1 MYYAAQAARL
11 GRKTTGG
18 GRKGKY
24 LSNVFAKL
32 VYCYY
37 CGSRM
42 LFEDKGKA
50 PRGNTYFVCMSVPTG
65 SECVRTRWKYDDFE
79 AAFLAFVKQVDLG
92 SIFSAEQSAAKRA
105 ALEADLA
112 SFNGQLL
119 ILKRKRDRAFDLSL
133 KDDANEIYLRSKLR
147 EFGLLIEKEERKIRE
162 NQEQLLEM
170 SREAVDFYESRD
182 QIKELIGRVKVKS
195 NDNYKLRAQ
204 IASRLRSLIER
215 VDVAVAGQ
223 APANSKVSKLLDGI
237 RNDASTDASLRPELE
252 EVSALHQGAMD
263 DKQHL
268 RFFVV
273 RFKNGQTQVVWPSS
287 QNPLQFEQRIAPMFE
302 IDGEKI
308 QITDPP

>member
-11 GRKTTGG
+11 GRKTSGG

-50 PRGNTYFVCMSVPTG
+50 PKGNAYFVCMSVPTG

-79 AAFLAFVKQVDLG
+79 ASFLAFVKQVDLG

-105 ALEADLA
+105 AMKMA

-133 KDDANEIYLRSKLR
+133 KDDANEVYLRSKLR
-147 EFGLLIEKEERKIRE
+147 EFGVLIEKEERKSGKIRS
-162 NQEQLLEM
+162 NCWQC
-170 SREAVDFYESRD
+170 
-182 QIKELIGRVKVKS
+182 RVK
-195 NDNYKLRAQ
+195 R
-204 IASRLRSLIER
+204 
-215 VDVAVAGQ
+215 
-223 APANSKVSKLLDGI
+223 
-237 RNDASTDASLRPELE
+237 
-252 EVSALHQGAMD
+252 
-263 DKQHL
+263 
-268 RFFVV
+268 
-273 RFKNGQTQVVWPSS
+273 
-287 QNPLQFEQRIAPMFE
+287 
-302 IDGEKI
+302 
-308 QITDPP
+308 